1 MRSENFQ
8 KTSGSKGASPSIQ
21 RVTHPREEPTQ
32 STWSERGREGGGQPS
47 SVGGDVHGWCP
58 SHKDRKKEL
67 ARELSKP
74 RHWLE
79 VPTET
84 REGHLLLD

>member
-1 MRSENFQ
+1 M
-8 KTSGSKGASPSIQ
+8 
-21 RVTHPREEPTQ
+21 VRERK
-32 STWSERGREGGGQPS
+32 RGGRPALIC
-47 SVGGDVHGWCP
+47 GGDVHGWCP

-79 VPTET
+79 VLTET